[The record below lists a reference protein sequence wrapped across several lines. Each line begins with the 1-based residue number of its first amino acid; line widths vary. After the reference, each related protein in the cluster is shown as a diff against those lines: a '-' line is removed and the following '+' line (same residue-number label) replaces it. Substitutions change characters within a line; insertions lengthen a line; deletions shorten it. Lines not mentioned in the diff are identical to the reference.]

1 MGIRTYTAIE
11 RNCRSSFHSMRPP
24 NASRLA
30 LRTDRP
36 SLNSIM
42 RRASL
47 WRPAW
52 ARSVLFAKHGASY
65 EPS

>member
-1 MGIRTYTAIE
+1 MVNPNYGIE
-11 RNCRSSFHSMRPP
+11 RNCRIRFHSMRPP

-30 LRTDRP
+30 LRADRP
-36 SLNSIM
+36 SLNSIV

-52 ARSVLFAKHGASY
+52 SRSVLFAKH
-65 EPS
+65 